1 MAPEK
6 TILNAER
13 RQAMKII
20 FGLTKSL
27 VLLCICLSSGFAV
40 AQKFP
45 ERSVRVVIPYAPGGG
60 TDNLVRVLAPTV
72 SASLGQQLVIE
83 NRPGGA
89 SIIGMEAVVNSA
101 ADGYTLLAT
110 DSAVLMNPGLFK
122 AKMPFDTQKS
132 LTGVTMMAY
141 APVILV
147 VHPSVPAKTFAEL
160 IALAKAKPGSL
171 NYASGG
177 LGAATHLAGELMK
190 LAANVDIVHIPYKGT
205 GAAMADLL
213 AGQVQMQ
220 FGGIS
225 SARQYVESGRL
236 RALAITGKQRNPAM
250 PEVPT
255 FEESGLPN
263 IDADTYWGIY
273 APAGVPAEIL
283 NTISQHF
290 ARALRSAALAERL
303 ASLGYIP
310 IANTPQEHTQQMR
323 SMIARWTEVIDKAKI
338 HLD

>member
-1 MAPEK
+1 
-6 TILNAER
+6 
-13 RQAMKII
+13 
-20 FGLTKSL
+20 
-27 VLLCICLSSGFAV
+27 
-40 AQKFP
+40 
-45 ERSVRVVIPYAPGGG
+45 
-60 TDNLVRVLAPTV
+60 
-72 SASLGQQLVIE
+72 
-83 NRPGGA
+83 
-89 SIIGMEAVVNSA
+89 
-101 ADGYTLLAT
+101 
-110 DSAVLMNPGLFK
+110 
-122 AKMPFDTQKS
+122 
-132 LTGVTMMAY
+132 
-141 APVILV
+141 
-147 VHPSVPAKTFAEL
+147 
-160 IALAKAKPGSL
+160 
-171 NYASGG
+171 
-177 LGAATHLAGELMK
+177 MK
-190 LAANVDIVHIPYKGT
+190 LAAGVNIVHIPYKGT

-213 AGQVQMQ
+213 SGQVQMQ

-263 IDADTYWGIY
+263 MDADTYWGLY

-290 ARALRSAALAERL
+290 ARALRSPALAERL

-323 SMIARWTEVIDKAKI
+323 SMITRWTEVIDKAKI

>member
-1 MAPEK
+1 
-6 TILNAER
+6 
-13 RQAMKII
+13 
-20 FGLTKSL
+20 
-27 VLLCICLSSGFAV
+27 
-40 AQKFP
+40 
-45 ERSVRVVIPYAPGGG
+45 
-60 TDNLVRVLAPTV
+60 
-72 SASLGQQLVIE
+72 
-83 NRPGGA
+83 
-89 SIIGMEAVVNSA
+89 
-101 ADGYTLLAT
+101 
-110 DSAVLMNPGLFK
+110 
-122 AKMPFDTQKS
+122 
-132 LTGVTMMAY
+132 
-141 APVILV
+141 
-147 VHPSVPAKTFAEL
+147 
-160 IALAKAKPGSL
+160 
-171 NYASGG
+171 
-177 LGAATHLAGELMK
+177 MK